1 MFIKSILQNCE
12 KAILLSS
19 IALFPMITSCD
30 DEYDLSD
37 INSDITV
44 GGDIK
49 IPIGETEELTLSRI
63 IDLTDQ
69 LYVDES
75 GNYALSTDGSIKFDI
90 AKVKS
95 INVKDLA
102 TTPNVIDLKVYL
114 EGSTIVPEYLIDSDV
129 ETVLKMDAIQEI
141 PEEVERVDVIDTKP
155 VTAYIVVKL
164 LADDMSVISKIK
176 DACLKDFTL
185 YFPKEVIFADG
196 IDELDYE
203 SNVFTTKKVYN
214 FDKNGEIRVPLDI
227 VGLHNLPEIVNGQMH
242 IIENLDCQGHISA
255 KAMNVCGD
263 DFEGFRMT
271 VQFDVPVFEV
281 TDVTGIVNTD
291 INMDSET
298 VEFGDLPDVV
308 TDPETR
314 ININTLSLC
323 LSLDNPIG
331 VPFNATLNLTS
342 LDAQKREINEKV
354 SFDVNIDKAEGFA
367 QSKVTNLFVTNSKTL
382 EAPAGYKK
390 VYVENLSKI
399 ISQVPE
405 YVKIDPVV
413 TVDKTQTHTLR
424 LGTDYATVVDYDMQM
439 PFEFGEGSHIVY
451 KESIDNLQSDIEDF
465 SDKVT
470 QMEVFANVESTLPF
484 QVKLAVVPYDF
495 SGNDMSNRIE
505 YTPYVVIAPGSES
518 APTQDVEIKFSEKV
532 KGSLADLDKIE
543 FVVEGDTKAAV
554 SVLKPTQYIKLK
566 MTARIPEGITITE

>member
-12 KAILLSS
+12 KAVLLSS
-19 IALFPMITSCD
+19 IALLPMITSCD

-37 INSDITV
+37 INSDITI

-95 INVKDLA
+95 INVEDLA

-129 ETVLKMDAIQEI
+129 ETVLRMDAIQEI

-255 KAMNVCGD
+255 KALNVCGD

-331 VPFNATLNLTS
+331 VPFNATLNLTA
-342 LDAQKREINEKV
+342 LDAQKCEINEKV

-424 LGTDYATVVDYDMQM
+424 LGTDYATVVNYDMQM

-518 APTQDVEIKFSEKV
+518 APTQDVEMKFSEKV

>member
-63 IDLTDQ
+63 IDLTNQ

-399 ISQVPE
+399 VSQVPE

-518 APTQDVEIKFSEKV
+518 APTQDVEMKFSEKV

>member
-399 ISQVPE
+399 VSQVPE

-518 APTQDVEIKFSEKV
+518 APTQDVEMKFSEKV

>member
-12 KAILLSS
+12 KAVLLSS
-19 IALFPMITSCD
+19 IALLPMITSCD

-399 ISQVPE
+399 VSQVPE

-518 APTQDVEIKFSEKV
+518 APTQDVEMKFSEKV

>member
-12 KAILLSS
+12 KAVLLSS

-255 KAMNVCGD
+255 KALNVCGD

-331 VPFNATLNLTS
+331 VPFNATLNLTA

-424 LGTDYATVVDYDMQM
+424 LGTDYATVVNYDMQM

-518 APTQDVEIKFSEKV
+518 APTQDVEMKFSEKV

>member
-1 MFIKSILQNCE
+1 MLIKSIFQNCE
-12 KAILLSS
+12 KAILISS

-63 IDLTDQ
+63 IDLTNQ

-75 GNYALSTDGSIKFDI
+75 GNYALSTDGSINFDI
-90 AKVKS
+90 AKIKS
-95 INVKDLA
+95 ISVKDLA

-129 ETVLKMDAIQEI
+129 VTVLKMDAIQEI

-164 LADDMSVISKIK
+164 IADDMSVISKIK
-176 DACLKDFTL
+176 DACLKDFTI

-203 SNVFTTKKVYN
+203 SNAFTTKKVYN

-255 KAMNVCGD
+255 KTLNVCGD
-263 DFEGFRMT
+263 DFAGFRMT

-331 VPFNATLNLTS
+331 VPFNATLNLTA

-424 LGTDYATVVDYDMQM
+424 LGTDYATVVNYDMQM

-518 APTQDVEIKFSEKV
+518 APTQDVEMKFSEKV

>member
-12 KAILLSS
+12 KAVLLSS

-37 INSDITV
+37 INSDITI

-102 TTPNVIDLKVYL
+102 TTPNVIGLKVYL

-203 SNVFTTKKVYN
+203 SNAFTTKKVYY
-214 FDKNGEIRVPLDI
+214 FDKNGEIRVPFDI

-255 KAMNVCGD
+255 KAENVCGD
-263 DFEGFRMT
+263 DFAGFKMT

-291 INMDSET
+291 INMDSEI

-308 TDPETR
+308 TEPETR

-331 VPFNATLNLTS
+331 VPFNATLNLTA

-354 SFDVNIDKAEGFA
+354 SFDVNIDKAEGFSK
-367 QSKVTNLFVTNSKTL
+367 SKVTNLFVTNSKTL

-390 VYVENLSKI
+390 IYVENLSKI

-424 LGTDYATVVDYDMQM
+424 LGTDYATVVNYDMQM

-518 APTQDVEIKFSEKV
+518 APKQDVEMKFSEKV

>member
-12 KAILLSS
+12 KAVLLSS
-19 IALFPMITSCD
+19 IALLPMITSCD

-37 INSDITV
+37 INSDITI

-399 ISQVPE
+399 VSQVPE

-518 APTQDVEIKFSEKV
+518 APTQDVEMKFSEKV

>member
-1 MFIKSILQNCE
+1 MLIKSIFQNCE
-12 KAILLSS
+12 KAILISS

-63 IDLTDQ
+63 IDLTNQ

-75 GNYALSTDGSIKFDI
+75 GNYALSTDGSINFDI
-90 AKVKS
+90 AKIKS
-95 INVKDLA
+95 ISVKDLA

-129 ETVLKMDAIQEI
+129 VTVLKMDAIQEI

-242 IIENLDCQGHISA
+242 IIENLDCQGYISA

-331 VPFNATLNLTS
+331 VPFNATLNLTA

-424 LGTDYATVVDYDMQM
+424 LGTDYATVVNYDMQM

-518 APTQDVEIKFSEKV
+518 APTQDVEMKFSEKV

>member
-399 ISQVPE
+399 VSQVPE